1 MKLLRDIIDS
11 LRSPAFYVN
20 VFDDKQGGIG
30 FRYLLKLFALCW
42 LIVSIVLM
50 VIIINAK
57 TQPEDSPLMLP
68 SMLLHKLASQ
78 FPTIT
83 LESGSVKFDGEQ
95 PFTITDETKG
105 KPLMVIDTTGQIRDL
120 KNTEAQILLTRN
132 QLKIRYE
139 SEEIVYDIP
148 KDLKAT
154 IDAEAIAAWAQ
165 MADAM
170 LPYVPLMM
178 LPFNVLSSILQFAG
192 RWFLFAG
199 FAYIAFKNLQP
210 KVPDCLRLSAYVLT
224 PSILLKMVM
233 IASGFQPFGAPH
245 FVIFGVGLLYLYFA
259 VTSIVRSKTH

>member
-1 MKLLRDIIDS
+1 MIFFRAIWAS
-11 LRSPAFYVN
+11 LQSPAFYLA
-20 VFDDKQGGIG
+20 VFQDKAGGIG

-42 LIVSIVLM
+42 LVVSVVLM

-68 SMLLHKLASQ
+68 SMLLHKLESQ

-83 LESGSVKFDGEQ
+83 IESGNVKFDGEQ
-95 PFTITDETKG
+95 PFTITDENTG
-105 KPLMVIDTTGQIRDL
+105 KQLMVIDTTGTIRDL
-120 KNTEAQILLTRN
+120 KNTDAQILLTRN

-154 IDAEAIAAWAQ
+154 IDAEAIASWAQ
-165 MADAM
+165 TADAM

-178 LPFNVLSSILQFAG
+178 LPFNVLSSVLQFAG

-199 FAYIAFKNLQP
+199 FAYIALKNMQP
-210 KVPDCLRLSAYVLT
+210 KVPDCLRLSAYALT
-224 PSILLKMVM
+224 PSILLKMAM

-245 FVIFGVGLLYLYFA
+245 VVIFGVGLLYLYFA
-259 VTSIVRSKTH
+259 VSSVLRQR